1 MTGNFVRC
9 ELLERILFE
18 NGSCDFSLLLTR
30 SWQSQQILIDRN
42 LQMQQ
47 LCSAIKT
54 NKEKERSEDTD
65 EHTYTNVH
73 TFTYYVAC
81 THTHTHTHTCSLA
94 ERERRVEQKMT
105 DLRGWTKKQKN
116 SYALYLLR
124 RFPFSFFLSK
134 SCRLK
139 NEATVCGR
147 IKVDSS

>member
-42 LQMQQ
+42 FQMQQ

-73 TFTYYVAC
+73 TFTYYVSC
-81 THTHTHTHTCSLA
+81 THTHTCSLA
-94 ERERRVEQKMT
+94 ETEKGRAKNDRLKGV
-105 DLRGWTKKQKN
+105 DKKTEK
-116 SYALYLLR
+116 LLCPLSAQTI
-124 RFPFSFFLSK
+124 PFLFLSK
-134 SCRLK
+134 QVVSP
-139 NEATVCGR
+139 
-147 IKVDSS
+147 